1 MLLST
6 LLQNL
11 LIDKYKNKW
20 KEVVYETCN
29 LNIDV
34 YGNMLLQHVDKIWI
48 HLRQTK
54 KSSYKFENDKL
65 LINNNTKR

>member
-11 LIDKYKNKW
+11 LIDEYKNKQ

-48 HLRQTK
+48 HLE
-54 KSSYKFENDKL
+54 SSYMFKNNKL
-65 LINNNTKR
+65 LINNNT